1 MKYATTAVT
10 EALIEDIV
18 GLFVT
23 ENALVSIDR
32 EEILSAIAG
41 KNGVM
46 FEATQEEENREVFFR
61 LLSNE
66 LSKKS
71 EVQECRSMLL
81 CFVVPDGDDLGMD
94 EMGFFIDLVGQM
106 LPEADV
112 IWGTNMVSVADRM
125 KVILVVA

>member
-1 MKYATTAVT
+1 MKYATTAVA

-23 ENALVSIDR
+23 ENASVSIDR

-46 FEATQEEENREVFFR
+46 FEATQEDENREVFFR

-66 LSKKS
+66 LAKKS

-81 CFVVPDGDDLGMD
+81 CFVVPDGDNLGMD

-112 IWGTNMVSVADRM
+112 IWGTNMVSMADRM

>member
-23 ENALVSIDR
+23 ENASVSIDR

-81 CFVVPDGDDLGMD
+81 CFVVPDGDNLGMD

-112 IWGTNMVSVADRM
+112 IWGTNMVSMADRM

>member
-112 IWGTNMVSVADRM
+112 IWGTNMVSMADRM